1 MRVKMI
7 CVRSWGYPTLHGARY
22 VMHKEKALSPGWPNG
37 LATESTQVFCLRST
51 VVSFGHPL
59 ALTCDDL
66 SWLWSTQIRTQV
78 DASFSPF
85 GHPTQVDT
93 SWSQVNCR
101 RVKFATFCDL
111 RIRLAGTHRKSVRK
125 FWFGKIASNRID
137 LRIRLASK
145 FVRKFWFS
153 KLASNY
159 IDLRFR
165 LASV

>member
-1 MRVKMI
+1 
-7 CVRSWGYPTLHGARY
+7 
-22 VMHKEKALSPGWPNG
+22 MHKEKALSPGWPNG
-37 LATESTQVFCLRST
+37 LATESTQVFYLRST
-51 VVSFGHPL
+51 CVSFGHPL

-66 SWLWSTQIRTQV
+66 SLLWSTVKFVRKLTQVFHRLATQRKSTQV
-78 DASFSPF
+78 DRKS
-85 GHPTQVDT
+85 TVDA
-93 SWSQVNCR
+93 WNLR
-101 RVKFATFCDL
+101 LFATCVNLRADL